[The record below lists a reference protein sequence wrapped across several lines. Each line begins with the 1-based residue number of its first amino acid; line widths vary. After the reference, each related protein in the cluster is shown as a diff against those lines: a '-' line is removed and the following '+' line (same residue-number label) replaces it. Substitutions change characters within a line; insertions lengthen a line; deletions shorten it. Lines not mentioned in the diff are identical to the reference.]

1 MEETKRIAMV
11 VVYTADVPK
20 DLEESEIYE
29 ALEFGHDELNVN
41 VNYSGTIEFEK
52 QGELI
57 GQTYNINVDNLYK
70 IGKA

>member
-11 VVYTADVPK
+11 VVYTAEVPE
-20 DLEESEIYE
+20 DLEVSEIYD
-29 ALEFGHDELNVN
+29 ALEFGYEELNVS
-41 VNYSGTIEFEK
+41 VNSDLVEFEK

-57 GQTYNINVDNLYK
+57 GQKYNVNVDDLFK